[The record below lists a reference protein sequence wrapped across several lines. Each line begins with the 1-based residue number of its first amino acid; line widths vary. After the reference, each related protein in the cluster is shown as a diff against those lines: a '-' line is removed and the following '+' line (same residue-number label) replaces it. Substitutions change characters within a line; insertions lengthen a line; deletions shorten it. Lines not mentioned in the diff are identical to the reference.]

1 MKSKIELIDRAYSK
15 LRISGITVNPSPGDV
30 EIALDEMECMLAEW
44 DLVNV
49 CLGYQFEDEPE
60 PNAESGLVRGYE
72 NAVQV
77 NLAVRIAP
85 EFGKQVPGE
94 LMMQASQSYSK
105 VSSAV
110 AVVKQTPYPQ
120 RQPVGEANTLR
131 FNRWRRFYGVNSS
144 APNDCATEIMAVND
158 VVDGQVNYLDY
169 LVDDDTIST
178 FTLVPS
184 NGLTIENSIASDDTI
199 TFRVLAAAAGTQSI
213 KVTITTTNGLE
224 NNTCLWYSVVACNS
238 SS

>member
-1 MKSKIELIDRAYSK
+1 MKTKIELLDRAYSK
-15 LRISGITVNPSPGDV
+15 LRISGITVNPSPGDI

-60 PNAESGLVRGYE
+60 PNAESGLIRGYE

-77 NLAVRIAP
+77 NLAVRMAP
-85 EFGKQVPGE
+85 EFGKNIPAE

-131 FNRWRRFYGVNSS
+131 FNRWRRFYGIDNT
-144 APNDCATEIMAVND
+144 APNDCATEIMAKD
-158 VVDGQVNYLDY
+158 DIVDGQVNYLDY
-169 LVDDDTIST
+169 LVDGDAIDT
-178 FTLVPS
+178 FKMVPS
-184 NGLTIENSIASDDTI
+184 NGLTIEHSEADDDTI
-199 TFRVLAAAAGTQSI
+199 TFRVLATKAGTQSI
-213 KVTITTTNGLE
+213 KVTINTVNGLE
-224 NNTCLWYSVVACNS
+224 NNTCLWYSVVGCNS
-238 SS
+238 SG